1 MLAAFL
7 YVSCFHQPFHAY
19 QHSLVDA
26 FLKTDARIAQITS
39 SQVAKLAVSIVMY
52 YCKFLGVDRA
62 EVIKLL
68 IAENAIIDSDA
79 VRVTRAVSDTGLHAL
94 GPPF

>member
-1 MLAAFL
+1 MTWYKSSAIARSLL
-7 YVSCFHQPFHAY
+7 LVYVA
-19 QHSLVDA
+19 HSA
-26 FLKTDARIAQITS
+26 KHHHSSSIAEIVYF
-39 SQVAKLAVSIVMY
+39 QVAKLAVSIVMY

-79 VRVTRAVSDTGLHAL
+79 VRNTHSLAFS
-94 GPPF
+94 

>member
-1 MLAAFL
+1 MQSNLVYPPHTNTL
-7 YVSCFHQPFHAY
+7 GAY
-19 QHSLVDA
+19 YTLGAHLNRILLESL
-26 FLKTDARIAQITS
+26 L
-39 SQVAKLAVSIVMY
+39 QVAKLAVSIVMY

-79 VRVTRAVSDTGLHAL
+79 VRNIFLIFLQPIRFAWLPSAPRV
-94 GPPF
+94 